1 MRITHQSYIAGRFKL
16 AAHCSN
22 GAIAREL
29 PWQDN
34 LITDVGL
41 DMWLTWATLGYCV
54 VGTGSA
60 PPAVTDTALAA
71 YQAVSSTI
79 ISTVLTFNVEENYWS
94 IVLRYRFAEGVAAG
108 NLTELGLTDT
118 NNILN
123 MRLFSRALITD
134 NGDPVTF
141 PVKANEY
148 LEVTYEVRVYF
159 PIQDYVVE
167 LPVDTRL
174 MPAQTLTLTHRTA
187 AINQP
192 QNVVSK
198 IRNYLRVSAYQ
209 GTMVNTTGTPTDIID
224 SSSVAAILVDWQ
236 PYTSGANK
244 RVGKF
249 TVAPNLW
256 ALTEIRTLRFGDRN
270 NGSPNTYQ
278 SPVGLQVGFDPPLQK
293 DAVETLVI
301 TLELAVARRT

>member
-71 YQAVSSTI
+71 YQAVSSTN

-256 ALTEIRTLRFGDRN
+256 ALTEIRTLRFDDRFITN
-270 NGSPNTYQ
+270 SAYQ